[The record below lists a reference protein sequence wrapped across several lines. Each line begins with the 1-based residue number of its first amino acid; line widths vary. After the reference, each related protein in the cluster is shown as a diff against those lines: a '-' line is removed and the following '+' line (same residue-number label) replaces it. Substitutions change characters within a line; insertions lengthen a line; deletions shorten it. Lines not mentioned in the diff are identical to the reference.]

1 LSPQKPTLP
10 RHQSFGGLS
19 SDGFAVPVDGSP
31 SDGIG
36 TVAVTPT
43 EALFAAVN
51 CVTAYQDATCNCYTP
66 ELQGLLASI
75 RFNGQH
81 SNGPQ
86 WPPVV
91 SCAELSSQLARH
103 QPCRVASV
111 TGGKMVG
118 GNTMLL
124 LMLLLLLMLQLK

>member
-1 LSPQKPTLP
+1 VSPQKPTLP
-10 RHQSFGGLS
+10 RHRSFGGLS
-19 SDGFAVPVDGSP
+19 SDGFAMPVDGSP
-31 SDGIG
+31 SDGLSTI
-36 TVAVTPT
+36 AATPT

-51 CVTAYQDATCNCYTP
+51 CVTAYQDATCNLYTP

-81 SNGPQ
+81 SNGPL
-86 WPPVV
+86 WPPVL

-111 TGGKMVG
+111 TGGKTVRG
-118 GNTMLL
+118 TIMLFVFS
-124 LMLLLLLMLQLK
+124 LLLLLL